1 MIIIFKTSK
10 VRNLESYLN
19 EAIYWPKHFMPIA
32 MLDDSYCSNGQLLN
46 TSVQIQKSLFVFI
59 YFILLYWIN
68 NSITCAVHQFQI
80 KIFICLC
87 SLQQLKHQYL
97 QQSNAAQI
105 LLYHS
110 WKEAYSLSLGHIQFH
125 FQEYFEIFN

>member
-1 MIIIFKTSK
+1 MSQYFHFLLKRYQNINSRFFYHTTYKNFISYHRYALLSLHNFMIIIFKTSK

-59 YFILLYWIN
+59 YFFYYIELIIQSLVLCISFKSKYSFVYVAFN
-68 NSITCAVHQFQI
+68 N
-80 KIFICLC
+80 
-87 SLQQLKHQYL
+87 
-97 QQSNAAQI
+97 
-105 LLYHS
+105 
-110 WKEAYSLSLGHIQFH
+110 
-125 FQEYFEIFN
+125 